1 MLSMAT
7 IYEMQASTKEGAVE
21 TLVRRLSQLGH
32 LPTEAVSEVITAVMR
47 REELGSTAIG
57 RGFAVP
63 HAEHPSVAEVI
74 GNIGYVRHGIDFN
87 SLDGEP
93 VRTILLLLSPPN
105 QPGNRLRALERISRV
120 LRVTG

>member
-1 MLSMAT
+1 MR
-7 IYEMQASTKEGAVE
+7 ASTREEAVE
-21 TLVRRLSQLGH
+21 TLVSRMSQLGH
-32 LPTEAVSEVITAVMR
+32 LPKEAVPEVVAAAMH

-63 HAEHPSVAEVI
+63 HAEHPSVVGVI
-74 GNIGYVRHGIDFN
+74 GNIGYVRPGIDFN

-105 QPGNRLRALERISRV
+105 QPGDRLRALERISRV